1 MNGKLVLKMLQKDR
15 WYEVN
20 REGSHIQLK
29 HPIKPGKVTV
39 PMHKE
44 LKRGTLNSIMKQA
57 GLK

>member
-1 MNGKLVLKMLQKDR
+1 MNGKAVIKMLQKDG

-29 HPIKPGKVTV
+29 HSTKPGRVTV
-39 PMHKE
+39 PNHRE
-44 LKRGTLNSIMKQA
+44 IKRGTLNSILKQA